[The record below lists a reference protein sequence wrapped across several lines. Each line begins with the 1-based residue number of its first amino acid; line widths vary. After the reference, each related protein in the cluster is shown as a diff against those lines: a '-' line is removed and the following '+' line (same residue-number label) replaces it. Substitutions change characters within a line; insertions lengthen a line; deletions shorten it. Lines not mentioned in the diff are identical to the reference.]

1 MKFQNFRFL
10 VQEDMFAENKL
21 AVLKLLFGSNQEIT
35 FHVRGKEFFYRK
47 EFIKGN
53 SIGAV
58 LAKKGSKKCTPEKS
72 LEEKDVTDWIKC
84 YCVLFLDETGGQK
97 ILINEKESFS
107 KDNLGILEN
116 LINEVNKLAVHRG
129 IKIEVNPII
138 DDAKTFWGIVKKNK
152 INTLVLET
160 LPPNLFGH
168 DKKIVE
174 EAKLAK
180 EKYRANKIKQI
191 METDNKEGLNLSED
205 DQELKDAIDHSL
217 AGGGGVILKTKDK
230 KNNKLKAV
238 YNSSD
243 SKNIR
248 ITQIELDPSQYKNN
262 EELYE
267 SLLRKLLH

>member
-1 MKFQNFRFL
+1 
-10 VQEDMFAENKL
+10 
-21 AVLKLLFGSNQEIT
+21 
-35 FHVRGKEFFYRK
+35 
-47 EFIKGN
+47 
-53 SIGAV
+53 
-58 LAKKGSKKCTPEKS
+58 
-72 LEEKDVTDWIKC
+72 
-84 YCVLFLDETGGQK
+84 
-97 ILINEKESFS
+97 
-107 KDNLGILEN
+107 
-116 LINEVNKLAVHRG
+116 
-129 IKIEVNPII
+129 
-138 DDAKTFWGIVKKNK
+138 
-152 INTLVLET
+152 
-160 LPPNLFGH
+160 
-168 DKKIVE
+168 
-174 EAKLAK
+174 
-180 EKYRANKIKQI
+180 